1 MPPSAWIKWQVQR
14 GDGSAFSLSY
24 SRRAFWFTA
33 LMEWA
38 GDLPRAKARIVRKT
52 IPKTINNG
60 RDVRLRVVNFCHVI
74 CQVSPAPK

>member
-24 SRRAFWFTA
+24 SRRAFWFAA

-38 GDLPRAKARIVRKT
+38 EDLPGAKARIVRKRSLKLST
-52 IPKTINNG
+52 TVEMY
-60 RDVRLRVVNFCHVI
+60 DFA
-74 CQVSPAPK
+74 S

>member
-1 MPPSAWIKWQVQR
+1 MLPSAWIKWQVQR
-14 GDGSAFSLSY
+14 GDGSAFSLSH
-24 SRRAFWFTA
+24 SRRAFAA

-38 GDLPRAKARIVRKT
+38 EDLPGAKARIVRKT